1 MAPFPKSDTEKGGGV
16 MEKNTKPIQVVIAH
30 PMAEEQQR
38 IAALLK
44 REGIFRVRHMTHDGL
59 DCLREAVSIQPEL
72 LILNMVLDKVDGLE
86 VLRRLKEFPLPHT
99 KCLMLTD
106 YNGYLRDQ
114 ALLCG
119 ADYCL
124 LTPCADGVLAER
136 VRMLVLPPAPTHSDE
151 AIDAA
156 TVLVLR
162 TMGVSDHLKGYA
174 YVLNALR
181 ILVRDPDLIRQRRVT
196 RDLYIP
202 IAENFGI
209 PRMHIERTM
218 RTLTNRLFQR
228 GDREHL
234 AQYFSA
240 SDIQQGSITNS
251 DFLTA
256 VLRLVTKVLKKQA
269 QSENRQIN

>member
-1 MAPFPKSDTEKGGGV
+1 
-16 MEKNTKPIQVVIAH
+16 MEKNRKPIQVVIAH
-30 PMAEEQQR
+30 PLAEEQQR
-38 IAALLK
+38 IASLLK

-72 LILNMVLDKVDGLE
+72 LIVNMVLDKVDGLE

-106 YNGYLRDQ
+106 YNGYLREQ
-114 ALLCG
+114 ALLSG

-124 LTPCADGVLAER
+124 LTPCADGVLTER
-136 VRMLVLPPAPTHSDE
+136 VRMLVLPPAPIHSDE

-156 TVLVLR
+156 SVLVLR
-162 TMGVSDHLKGYA
+162 TMGASDHLKGYA

-196 RDLYIP
+196 RDLYGP
-202 IAENFGI
+202 IAENFSVPAI
-209 PRMHIERTM
+209 HIERTM
-218 RTLTNRLFQR
+218 RTLTSRLFQR
-228 GDREHL
+228 GDPEHL
-234 AQYFSA
+234 AKYFSA
-240 SDIQQGSITNS
+240 SDIQQGTITNS

-256 VLRLVTKVLKKQA
+256 TLRFVTKALEEQA
-269 QSENRQIN
+269 QSDSRRAL

>member
-1 MAPFPKSDTEKGGGV
+1 
-16 MEKNTKPIQVVIAH
+16 MEKNRKSIQVMIAH
-30 PMAEEQQR
+30 PLVEEQQR
-38 IAALLK
+38 IASLLK

-59 DCLREAVSIQPEL
+59 ECLREAVSIQPEL

-99 KCLMLTD
+99 KCLVLTD
-106 YNGYLRDQ
+106 YNGYLREQ
-114 ALLCG
+114 ALLSG

-124 LTPCADGVLAER
+124 LTPCADGVLIER
-136 VRMLVLPPAPTHSDE
+136 LRMLVLPPTHSHSDE

-156 TVLVLR
+156 TISVLR
-162 TMGVSDHLKGYA
+162 VIGASDHLKGYA

-196 RDLYIP
+196 RDLYAV
-202 IAENFGI
+202 IAENFNV

-218 RTLTNRLFQR
+218 RTLTCRLFER
-228 GDREHL
+228 GDLEHL
-234 AQYFSA
+234 SQYFSA
-240 SDIQQGSITNS
+240 SDIQQAKITNS

-256 VLRLVTKVLKKQA
+256 VLRFVNKALEDKAQA
-269 QSENRQIN
+269 EKRQLR